1 MLSPK
6 YKKFLYVFIL
16 AIFNTE
22 LGVLPG
28 IWGCSTVLSLSASWE
43 MLRDLEAGV
52 KGTAAASP
60 LSFSSE
66 LMLKDIHYS
75 LLNLL

>member
-22 LGVLPG
+22 LGVLLG

-43 MLRDLEAGV
+43 MLRDLEAG
-52 KGTAAASP
+52 
-60 LSFSSE
+60 
-66 LMLKDIHYS
+66 
-75 LLNLL
+75 